1 MNKTGFYTGIVELTV
16 AMLVSGTVGVFF
28 KESHQAVFN
37 VIFYRCIFGAI
48 FLSLFCYF
56 KGYFQQQNFNLR
68 VLTLTLVSG
77 ISLILNWALIFKSF
91 SLTSIALGTIIYH
104 TQPFFVIILG
114 SLILKTTISKNK
126 IGWIAIA
133 FLGLVL
139 VTKLRLTMVLID
151 SSYIFGILFALLAA
165 IFYALTTILVK
176 CLEGVRPHLIVLIHL
191 ILGIFLLLPFAS
203 VEKVPLFGNH
213 WYYLLGL
220 GVIHTGIVYILMYS
234 SYQKLATPA
243 IAVLTFANPA
253 SAMLS
258 DYLVYKHI
266 LEPIQGVGVA
276 LIIFASLAV
285 NLNWS
290 LFPTKLISRM

>member
-1 MNKTGFYTGIVELTV
+1 MKKENFSTGTIELTV

-37 VIFYRCIFGAI
+37 VVFYRCIFGTI
-48 FLSLFCYF
+48 FLGLFCYF
-56 KGYFQQQNFNLR
+56 KGYFKQHN
-68 VLTLTLVSG
+68 LTLRLLTLALLSG
-77 ISLILNWALIFKSF
+77 VSLILNWVLIFKSF
-91 SLTSIALGTIIYH
+91 SLTSIALGTVVYH
-104 TQPFFVIILG
+104 TQPFFVVILG

-139 VTKLRLTMVLID
+139 VTKLRFTMVSIN
-151 SSYIFGILFALLAA
+151 SSYIVGILFALLAA
-165 IFYALTTILVK
+165 IFYALTTLLVK

-191 ILGIFLLLPFAS
+191 TLGIFLVLPFTS
-203 VEKVPLFGNH
+203 LEKVPLFGNH

-234 SYQKLATPA
+234 SYQKLTTSA

-258 DYLVYKHI
+258 DYVIYGHI

-276 LIIFASLAV
+276 LIVLASLAV
-285 NLNWS
+285 NLNWP
-290 LFPTKLISRM
+290 LLPTNLTSKM

>member
-1 MNKTGFYTGIVELTV
+1 MNKETFYTGTVELTV

-37 VIFYRCIFGAI
+37 VVFYRCIFGAI

-56 KGYFQQQNFNLR
+56 KGYFQQQNLNLR
-68 VLTLTLVSG
+68 LLTLTLLSG

-91 SLTSIALGTIIYH
+91 SLISIALGTTVYH
-104 TQPFFVIILG
+104 TQPFFVVILG
-114 SLILKTTISKNK
+114 SLIFKTTISKNK
-126 IGWIAIA
+126 IAWIAIA

-139 VTKLRLTMVLID
+139 VTKLRFVMVSID
-151 SSYIFGILFALLAA
+151 SSYILGILFALLAA
-165 IFYALTTILVK
+165 VFYALTTLLVK

-191 ILGIFLLLPFAS
+191 TLGVFLLLPFTS
-203 VEKVPLFGNH
+203 LEKVPLYGNH

-234 SYQKLATPA
+234 SYQKLTTPA

-253 SAMLS
+253 SAMFS
-258 DYLVYKHI
+258 DYVIYRHI
-266 LEPIQGVGVA
+266 LEPIQEVGVA
-276 LIIFASLAV
+276 LIVLASLAV

-290 LFPTKLISRM
+290 LFPTNLISKM